1 MIQVLPGHKVPL
13 PAPLQ
18 SGRASGFLH
27 PITPRGCDVYVLVE
41 HIAKCAAVVMAQVR
55 AAASH
60 DPDIM
65 KEGTRFRYWV
75 SKETT
80 RDCGRD
86 EAIFLWLYI
95 EYRDDEW
102 RIVDAKNEKT
112 RIEAGYGKRFEFLN
126 TGRRETY
133 V

>member
-1 MIQVLPGHKVPL
+1 MIQVLPGHKMLL
-13 PAPLQ
+13 PAPIK
-18 SGRASGFLH
+18 GGKAPGFLQR
-27 PITPRGCDVYVLVE
+27 ITSKVDLYLLVQ
-41 HIAKCAAVVMAQVR
+41 HINECAASVLAQVR

-75 SKETT
+75 SKQTT
-80 RDCGRD
+80 RECGRD

-112 RIEAGYGKRFEFLN
+112 RIEPGYGKRFEFLN
-126 TGRRETY
+126 TGRREAY